1 LYGLA
6 KRHALNYIKKQRRR
20 YQLVKERMDNGK
32 GLKVPE
38 VLSELELASMRAEAQ
53 EGFAAK

>member
-1 LYGLA
+1 
-6 KRHALNYIKKQRRR
+6 
-20 YQLVKERMDNGK
+20 MDNGK

-53 EGFAAK
+53 EGFAAN